1 MCWGDSTAS
10 AINIIKT
17 VTIAAFA
24 VHTNQIIFE
33 SLQRV
38 EIFRRKNVSKTIKP
52 LKPFLSE
59 S

>member
-38 EIFRRKNVSKTIKP
+38 EFFRQKMLVK
-52 LKPFLSE
+52 L
-59 S
+59 